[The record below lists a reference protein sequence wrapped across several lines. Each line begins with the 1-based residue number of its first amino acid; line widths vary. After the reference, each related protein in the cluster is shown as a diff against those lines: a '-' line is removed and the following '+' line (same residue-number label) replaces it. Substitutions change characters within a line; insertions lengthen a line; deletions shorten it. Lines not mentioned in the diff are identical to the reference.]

1 MTMKMPADK
10 FMSSVKVGEKGQ
22 IVIPKEVR
30 EMFNIEPGD
39 MLLLLADK
47 ERGIAIVDNDGLL
60 DMARNIAGFAGK
72 NHERHRDPALDQT
85 LRPQNRRGQPLFTCG
100 KR

>member
-1 MTMKMPADK
+1 MPMKMPKDK

-39 MLLLLADK
+39 MLLLLADQEK
-47 ERGIAIVDNDGLL
+47 GIAIVDN
-60 DMARNIAGFAGK
+60 AGFLEMAQSAASFAQDGEK
-72 NHERHRDPALDQT
+72 KEEKP
-85 LRPQNRRGQPLFTCG
+85 
-100 KR
+100 

>member
-10 FMSSVKVGEKGQ
+10 LMSSVKVGEKGQ

-60 DMARNIAGFAGK
+60 DMARNIAGFAGEK
-72 NHERHRDPALDQT
+72 EEEKP
-85 LRPQNRRGQPLFTCG
+85 
-100 KR
+100 

>member
-72 NHERHRDPALDQT
+72 KEEEKP
-85 LRPQNRRGQPLFTCG
+85 
-100 KR
+100 

>member
-10 FMSSVKVGEKGQ
+10 FMSSVKVGEKGL
-22 IVIPKEVR
+22 IVIPKAVR
-30 EMFNIEPGD
+30 EVFNIEPGD

-72 NHERHRDPALDQT
+72 KEEEKP
-85 LRPQNRRGQPLFTCG
+85 
-100 KR
+100 